1 MLTYWKLD
9 KNVER
14 KKKINGTKYYMLLRT
29 RFLKLAFDS
38 MCTKGTIKATRYL
51 ILLIWK
57 YLEPGYIFK
66 MLINGDIKIIS
77 YPVR

>member
-51 ILLIWK
+51 ILLI
-57 YLEPGYIFK
+57 
-66 MLINGDIKIIS
+66 
-77 YPVR
+77 